1 MNNDK
6 ATIWEKIISFII
18 VFIFSIGLVTLFDM
32 FLTGFGF

>member
-18 VFIFSIGLVTLFDM
+18 VFIFSIGLLTLLNILLDV
-32 FLTGFGF
+32 LGF